1 MVSDVLQ
8 LCSRITLLPIVHGSG
23 DFSVEARRILLAHKW
38 DCLAVPLPESFQ
50 EPVERAIE
58 FLPNV
63 TAVVQR
69 EPKQFSLSDSD
80 DELHGSYVPIDPC
93 QPVIA
98 ALRFALQ
105 ERLPRAFIDQE
116 TNRYEPVTHTIPDPY
131 ALKKVKLEQFAAAV
145 LPAIPR
151 LPAGQPVERV
161 RTMAARLRELE
172 EKHEN
177 ILCLCSIWDWPWIKE
192 AYNEQSPA
200 PGQDED
206 VNFIDEPEIYG
217 VAANTLVFLTGE
229 FPFITGLYEQ
239 ARAELDDDENLS
251 VDGLKALLLTTRD
264 RYKVEMK
271 SRGRQL
277 TPALFS
283 NYFKYVRNL
292 SLIDRRMTPDHV
304 TMIVAAQQIAG
315 DQFALVLNETLCD
328 YQHTARIPFPTIEMG
343 IDQARLPD
351 GDIIQLKSRLPLQ
364 PSEWSNCQLQPRP
377 VEIDQEKWQASWN
390 PHSQCSW
397 PPEDQAIESF
407 RARVK
412 DIAQQLLGNDLAR
425 SEKFTTSLRDGLNI
439 RETLRNWHTGELYVK
454 VVPPTRGKLDCVLM
468 FFDSPSDP
476 RDYPWRITWYA
487 EHQDESTLS
496 LFATDF
502 RQEMVGPGVCVSTY
516 GGAMFLFPPRPIIDV
531 WRDPRFDFAD
541 TLETRLLAAACHH
554 AEARHIAILADAP
567 PGLAWRRLAKK
578 YGKQLIHIPTSR
590 FGSELMNKL
599 RTFHVLNGQIVRSY
613 AAHFIRKP

>member
-8 LCSRITLLPIVHGSG
+8 LSSRITLLPIVHGSG
-23 DFSVEARRILLAHKW
+23 DFSVEVRRILLAHKW

-69 EPKQFSLSDSD
+69 EPKQFSLSDND

-131 ALKKVKLEQFAAAV
+131 ALKKVKIEQFAAAV

-161 RTMAARLRELE
+161 RTMADRLRELE

-177 ILCLCSIWDWPWIKE
+177 ILCLCSMWDWPWIKE

-206 VNFIDEPEIYG
+206 VNFTDEPEIYG

-407 RARVK
+407 RTRVK

-425 SEKFTTSLRDGLNI
+425 SEKFTTSLRDGLDI